1 MDGQLSESASYEASC
16 AKSHTKFPL
25 SSFFVLA
32 TEPPTVLFGRS
43 FADEIGRS
51 VEEVRYDRNLHS
63 NTVRADGE
71 LIDARRSPL
80 ALVWREQA

>member
-1 MDGQLSESASYEASC
+1 
-16 AKSHTKFPL
+16 
-25 SSFFVLA
+25 
-32 TEPPTVLFGRS
+32 LFGRS